1 MIRAV
6 LILIIGLA
14 VFAQEEEAL
23 PDREDL
29 VQKIIGTD
37 HVAGTRELLDFFQLG
52 GVRTIF
58 RNLDKMDLER
68 ARQYANAF
76 RGLDLFRFRNDL
88 NAGLQ
93 NAGNKELK
101 GLTLQLMASFGR
113 NLEPAVFLP
122 FADDEKQD
130 ITLRLAA
137 ASGLIKVQNIQH
149 YEKFHEIA
157 KNAEVDPS
165 TGRNDFR
172 YVDLDSSNQ
181 GFYYFS
187 MSKLTGDTPP
197 HHGHI
202 LSCLMACDQQSA
214 ELYGKVLDLKRK
226 KYIPLMIDRAIRLGG
241 VGLLEAMKA
250 HKSMKKMV
258 PDLEKAA
265 AAAAIVASYRDRLS
279 PAHKPSDLPIGPLLP
294 NQFQGTGTALGTAGA
309 YVIVRVDSTGAVSVV
324 EALTPFGGS
333 AESITAGLA
342 GLTTVPALVQWA
354 PVESHVLLVCP

>member
-1 MIRAV
+1 M
-6 LILIIGLA
+6 ILIIGLTA
-14 VFAQEEEAL
+14 FAQEEDNL

-58 RNLDKMDLER
+58 RSLDKMDLER
-68 ARQYANAF
+68 ARQYARAF

-93 NAGNKELK
+93 NATNNELK
-101 GLTLQLMASFGR
+101 GLNLQLMASFGR
-113 NLEPAVFLP
+113 NLEPSVFLP
-122 FADDEKQD
+122 FSDDEKQD

-137 ASGLIKVQNIQH
+137 GSGLIKIQNIEY
-149 YEKFHEIA
+149 YEKFLEIA
-157 KNAEVDPS
+157 KNAEVDPA

-172 YVDLDSSNQ
+172 YADLDSSNQ

-187 MSKLTGDTPP
+187 LSKLSGDTPP

-214 ELYGKVLDLKRK
+214 ELYTKVLDLKRK

-241 VGLLEAMKA
+241 VALLEAMKS
-250 HKSMKKMV
+250 HKTMKKMI

-265 AAAAIVASYRDRLS
+265 AAAAVVASYKDKLA
-279 PAHKPSDLPIGPLLP
+279 PVHKPSELPVGPLLSV
-294 NQFQGTGTALGTAGA
+294 QFQGIGSAQGTAGA
-309 YVIVRVDSTGAVSVV
+309 YVIVRVDSAGTVSVV
-324 EALTPFGGS
+324 EVLTPFGGS
-333 AESITAGLA
+333 AETITTALA
-342 GLTTVPALVQWA
+342 GMTTVPAMLQWTA
-354 PVESHVLLVCP
+354 VESHLLLVSP